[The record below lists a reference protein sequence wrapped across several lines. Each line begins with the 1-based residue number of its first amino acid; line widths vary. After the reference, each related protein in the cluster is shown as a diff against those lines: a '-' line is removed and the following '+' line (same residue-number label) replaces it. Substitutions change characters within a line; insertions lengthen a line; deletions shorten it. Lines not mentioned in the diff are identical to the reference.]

1 MPVAY
6 HRFVCV
12 ILGIRVQVRG
22 QRSDVTPTLFVCNH
36 VSYLDIEVMGGLVPA
51 SFVAKAEVATW
62 PFFSTLAKAQ
72 RTIFIERRTGKTS
85 ASRDEMLRRLN
96 TGDNLMLFP
105 EGTSS
110 DGTRVLPFR
119 SALFGVAQLRRDDKP
134 IVVQPVAIAYTRLD
148 GIPLG
153 RYWRPLFAWFGD
165 LDLVPHLWQM
175 VCLGET
181 EAIVTFFPP
190 VDIDR
195 LGDRK
200 KLAEF
205 CFRQVSL
212 GVQAANTGRYELPA
226 AAGLAP
232 SLVLEPAVPAT
243 ETDDPRPL
251 RRATQAR
258 VHPHLRVPDERLR
271 FGPHGRR
278 PAAARLCAVGLRPS
292 RPTWSC

>member
-1 MPVAY
+1 MWIGSPLRGAFRLLTYLLLTLLLLPFHLLALAVGARAVVRWLPVAY
-6 HRFVCV
+6 HRMVCA
-12 ILGIRVQVRG
+12 ILGIKVRVNG
-22 QRSDVTPTLFVCNH
+22 QRSTVMPTLFVCNH
-36 VSYLDIEVMGGLVPA
+36 VSYLDIEVLGGRIPGC
-51 SFVAKAEVATW
+51 FVAKAEVATW

-72 RTIFIERRTGKTS
+72 RTIFVDRRSAKTNN
-85 ASRDEMLRRLN
+85 SRDEMLRRLD

-119 SALFGVAQLRRDDKP
+119 SALFATAQLRRNDKP
-134 IVVQPVAIAYTRLD
+134 IAVQPVSISYTRLD

-181 EAIVTFFPP
+181 EAVVTFFPP

-200 KLAEF
+200 KLAEY
-205 CFRQVSL
+205 CFQQVWA
-212 GVQAANTGRYELPA
+212 GVQAANSGRPELLPPLDAPA
-226 AAGLAP
+226 LAA
-232 SLVLEPAVPAT
+232 
-243 ETDDPRPL
+243 PRP
-251 RRATQAR
+251 
-258 VHPHLRVPDERLR
+258 
-271 FGPHGRR
+271 
-278 PAAARLCAVGLRPS
+278 
-292 RPTWSC
+292 

>member
-1 MPVAY
+1 MWIGSPLRGAFRLLTYVALTLLLVPIYLVALALRITPVIRWMPVGY
-6 HRFVCV
+6 HRLVCT
-12 ILGIRVQVRG
+12 ILGIRVRVYGR
-22 QRSDVTPTLFVCNH
+22 RSTARPTLYVCNH
-36 VSYLDIEVMGGLVPA
+36 VSYLDIEVLGSLIPG

-72 RTIFIERRTGKTS
+72 RTIFIERRSGKTS
-85 ASRDEMLRRLN
+85 SSRNEMIRRLD

-119 SALFGVAQLRRDDKP
+119 SALFGVAQLRREQKP

-181 EAIVTFFPP
+181 EVVVTFFPT

-200 KLAEF
+200 RLAEH
-205 CFRQVSL
+205 CFREVSA
-212 GVQAANTGRYELPA
+212 GVQRANSGRLEDLA
-226 AAGLAP
+226 AA
-232 SLVLEPAVPAT
+232 V
-243 ETDDPRPL
+243 D
-251 RRATQAR
+251 
-258 VHPHLRVPDERLR
+258 
-271 FGPHGRR
+271 
-278 PAAARLCAVGLRPS
+278 
-292 RPTWSC
+292 

>member
-1 MPVAY
+1 MWLGSPLRGSFRLLSYLVLTLSLLPFHLLALALGARAIVNGLPVIY
-6 HRFVCV
+6 HRLVCT
-12 ILGIRVQVRG
+12 ILGIRVRVHGR
-22 QRSDVTPTLFVCNH
+22 RSEVTPTLFVCNH
-36 VSYLDIEVMGGLVPA
+36 VSYLDIEVLGGLIPG
-51 SFVAKAEVATW
+51 SYVAKAEVATW

-85 ASRDEMLRRLN
+85 SSRDEMLKRLN

-119 SALFGVAQLRRDDKP
+119 SALFGVAQLRREGKP
-134 IVVQPVAIAYTRLD
+134 ITVQSVAIAYTRLD

-175 VCLGET
+175 TCLGET
-181 EAIVTFFPP
+181 EAVVTFFPP

-212 GVQAANTGRYELPA
+212 GVQAANCGRDELLPK
-226 AAGLAP
+226 LA
-232 SLVLEPAVPAT
+232 
-243 ETDDPRPL
+243 
-251 RRATQAR
+251 
-258 VHPHLRVPDERLR
+258 
-271 FGPHGRR
+271 
-278 PAAARLCAVGLRPS
+278 
-292 RPTWSC
+292 

>member
-1 MPVAY
+1 MWIGSPLRGAFRLLTYVALTLLLVPIYLVALALRITPVIRWMPVGY
-6 HRFVCV
+6 HRLVCT
-12 ILGIRVQVRG
+12 ILGIRVRVYGR
-22 QRSDVTPTLFVCNH
+22 RSTARPTLYVCNH
-36 VSYLDIEVMGGLVPA
+36 VSYLDIEVLGSLIPG

-72 RTIFIERRTGKTS
+72 RTIFIERRSGKTS
-85 ASRDEMLRRLN
+85 SSRNEMIRRLD

-119 SALFGVAQLRRDDKP
+119 SALFGVAQLRREQKP

-181 EAIVTFFPP
+181 EVVVTFFPT

-200 KLAEF
+200 RLAEH
-205 CFRQVSL
+205 CFREVSA
-212 GVQAANTGRYELPA
+212 GVQRANSGRLEDLAA
-226 AAGLAP
+226 AAG
-232 SLVLEPAVPAT
+232 
-243 ETDDPRPL
+243 
-251 RRATQAR
+251 
-258 VHPHLRVPDERLR
+258 
-271 FGPHGRR
+271 
-278 PAAARLCAVGLRPS
+278 
-292 RPTWSC
+292 

>member
-1 MPVAY
+1 MWIGSPLRGAFRLLTYLMVTLVLLPIYLFATALAIQPVRRWMPVAY
-6 HRFVCV
+6 HRMVCV
-12 ILGIRVQVRG
+12 ILGIKVRVHGR
-22 QRSDVTPTLFVCNH
+22 RSKVTPTLYVCNH
-36 VSYLDIEVMGGLVPA
+36 VSYLDIEVLGGLIPG

-62 PFFSTLAKAQ
+62 PFFSTLARAQ
-72 RTIFIERRTGKTS
+72 RTIFIERRSGKTS
-85 ASRDEMLRRLN
+85 GSRDEMLRRLN

-119 SALFGVAQLRRDDKP
+119 SALFGVAQLRREGKP
-134 IVVQPVAIAYTRLD
+134 ITVQPVSIAYTRLD

-181 EAIVTFFPP
+181 EAVVTFFPP

-200 KLAEF
+200 KLAQY
-205 CFRQVSL
+205 CFAQVSL
-212 GVQAANTGRYELPA
+212 GVQSANSGRRGLLA
-226 AAGLAP
+226 AAL
-232 SLVLEPAVPAT
+232 
-243 ETDDPRPL
+243 DPG
-251 RRATQAR
+251 
-258 VHPHLRVPDERLR
+258 PDR
-271 FGPHGRR
+271 
-278 PAAARLCAVGLRPS
+278 
-292 RPTWSC
+292 

>member
-1 MPVAY
+1 MWIGSPLRGVFRLTCYVSLTLFLLPFYFVALALKITPIIRWMPVVY
-6 HRFVCV
+6 HRMVCF
-12 ILGIRVQVRG
+12 ILGIKVKVNGR
-22 QRSDVTPTLFVCNH
+22 RSDVTPTLYVCNH
-36 VSYLDIEVMGGLVPA
+36 VSYLDIEVLGGLVPG

-72 RTIFIERRTGKTS
+72 RTIFIERTSGKTS
-85 ASRDEMLRRLN
+85 SSRDEMMRRLD

-119 SALFGVAQLRRDDKP
+119 SALFGVAQLRRDGKP
-134 IVVQPVAIAYTRLD
+134 IIVQPVAISYTKLD

-175 VCLGET
+175 TCLGET
-181 EAIVTFFPP
+181 EAVVTFFPT

-205 CFRQVSL
+205 CFRQVWA
-212 GVQAANTGRYELPA
+212 GVQAANSGRPELLPPLEA
-226 AAGLAP
+226 AA
-232 SLVLEPAVPAT
+232 
-243 ETDDPRPL
+243 D
-251 RRATQAR
+251 
-258 VHPHLRVPDERLR
+258 
-271 FGPHGRR
+271 
-278 PAAARLCAVGLRPS
+278 
-292 RPTWSC
+292 

>member
-1 MPVAY
+1 
-6 HRFVCV
+6 
-12 ILGIRVQVRG
+12 
-22 QRSDVTPTLFVCNH
+22 
-36 VSYLDIEVMGGLVPA
+36 
-51 SFVAKAEVATW
+51 
-62 PFFSTLAKAQ
+62 
-72 RTIFIERRTGKTS
+72 
-85 ASRDEMLRRLN
+85 
-96 TGDNLMLFP
+96 MLFP

-134 IVVQPVAIAYTRLD
+134 IVVQPVAISYTRLD

-181 EAIVTFFPP
+181 EAVVTFFPP

-200 KLAEF
+200 KLAEY

-212 GVQAANTGRYELPA
+212 GRPGGQF
-226 AAGLAP
+226 
-232 SLVLEPAVPAT
+232 
-243 ETDDPRPL
+243 RPL
-251 RRATQAR
+251 R
-258 VHPHLRVPDERLR
+258 
-271 FGPHGRR
+271 
-278 PAAARLCAVGLRPS
+278 AAAASDQGRLAGLDRD
-292 RPTWSC
+292 RFRC

>member
-1 MPVAY
+1 MWLGSPLRGIFRLVSYLLLTLSLLPVHLLARTLGLRSVVNGLPVLY
-6 HRFVCV
+6 HRMVCA
-12 ILGIRVQVRG
+12 ILGIRVKVYGR
-22 QRSDVTPTLFVCNH
+22 RSTVTPTLFVCNH
-36 VSYLDIEVMGGLVPA
+36 VSYLDIEVMGSQVPG

-62 PFFSTLAKAQ
+62 PFFKTLAKAQ
-72 RTIFIERRTGKTS
+72 RTIFVERTSTKAS
-85 ASRDEMLRRLN
+85 ASRDEMLKRLD

-134 IVVQPVAIAYTRLD
+134 IVVQPVAIAYTKLD

-181 EAIVTFFPP
+181 EAVVTFFPP
-190 VDIDR
+190 VDIDK

-205 CFRQVSL
+205 CFRQVSI
-212 GVQAANTGRYELPA
+212 GVQAANTGRYELLPPA
-226 AAGLAP
+226 AVA
-232 SLVLEPAVPAT
+232 
-243 ETDDPRPL
+243 
-251 RRATQAR
+251 
-258 VHPHLRVPDERLR
+258 
-271 FGPHGRR
+271 
-278 PAAARLCAVGLRPS
+278 
-292 RPTWSC
+292 

>member
-1 MPVAY
+1 MWIGSPLRGAIRLLCYLTLTAVLVPVYLLALTMRLQPVIRWMPVYY
-6 HRFVCV
+6 HRIVCFV
-12 ILGIRVQVRG
+12 LGIRVKVRG
-22 QRSDVTPTLFVCNH
+22 VRSAVTPTLFVCNH
-36 VSYLDIEVMGGLVPA
+36 VSYLDIEVIGSLVPG

-62 PFFSTLAKAQ
+62 PFFSSLAKAQ
-72 RTIFIERRTGKTS
+72 RTIFVERLSGKAT
-85 ASRDEMLRRLN
+85 ASRDEMMRRLD

-119 SALFGVAQLRRDDKP
+119 SALFGVAQLRRDGKL

-181 EAIVTFFPP
+181 EAVVTFFGP
-190 VDIDR
+190 VDIER

-200 KLAEF
+200 KLAEY
-205 CFRQVSL
+205 CFRQVSS
-212 GVQAANTGRYELPA
+212 GVQAANSGRYELLP
-226 AAGLAP
+226 
-232 SLVLEPAVPAT
+232 EAVRSSP
-243 ETDDPRPL
+243 
-251 RRATQAR
+251 
-258 VHPHLRVPDERLR
+258 
-271 FGPHGRR
+271 
-278 PAAARLCAVGLRPS
+278 
-292 RPTWSC
+292 

>member
-1 MPVAY
+1 
-6 HRFVCV
+6 
-12 ILGIRVQVRG
+12 
-22 QRSDVTPTLFVCNH
+22 
-36 VSYLDIEVMGGLVPA
+36 VPG

-72 RTIFIERRTGKTS
+72 RTIFIERTSGKTS
-85 ASRDEMLRRLN
+85 ASRDEMMRRLN
-96 TGDNLMLFP
+96 TGDNLLLFP

-134 IVVQPVAIAYTRLD
+134 IVVQPVAISYTRLD

-175 VCLGET
+175 TCLGET
-181 EAIVTFFPP
+181 EAVVTFFPP

-212 GVQAANTGRYELPA
+212 GVQAANSGRDELLPK
-226 AAGLAP
+226 LA
-232 SLVLEPAVPAT
+232 
-243 ETDDPRPL
+243 
-251 RRATQAR
+251 
-258 VHPHLRVPDERLR
+258 
-271 FGPHGRR
+271 
-278 PAAARLCAVGLRPS
+278 
-292 RPTWSC
+292 

>member
-1 MPVAY
+1 MWIGSPLRGVFRLVSYLLLTIVALPFHLIALALRIRPVVRWLPVFY
-6 HRFVCV
+6 HRMVCV
-12 ILGIRVQVRG
+12 ILGIKVKVNG
-22 QRSDVTPTLFVCNH
+22 QRSTVMPTLFVCNH
-36 VSYLDIEVMGGLVPA
+36 VSYLDIEVLGGRIPGC
-51 SFVAKAEVATW
+51 FVAKAEVATW

-72 RTIFIERRTGKTS
+72 RTIFVDRRSSKTS
-85 ASRDEMLRRLN
+85 NSRDEMLKRLD

-119 SALFGVAQLRRDDKP
+119 SALFAVAQLRRDDKP
-134 IVVQPVAIAYTRLD
+134 IVVQPVAISYTRLD

-181 EAIVTFFPP
+181 EAVVTFFPP

-200 KLAEF
+200 KLAEY
-205 CFRQVSL
+205 CFQQVSS
-212 GVQAANTGRYELPA
+212 GVQAANSGRPDLLPSLDLPSLDPA
-226 AAGLAP
+226 ATA
-232 SLVLEPAVPAT
+232 
-243 ETDDPRPL
+243 PRP
-251 RRATQAR
+251 
-258 VHPHLRVPDERLR
+258 
-271 FGPHGRR
+271 
-278 PAAARLCAVGLRPS
+278 
-292 RPTWSC
+292 

>member
-1 MPVAY
+1 MWIGSPLRGAFRLMTYLLLTLVLLPVHLLALAVGARPVVRWLPVVY
-6 HRFVCV
+6 HRTVCL
-12 ILGIRVQVRG
+12 ILGIRVRVNGVR
-22 QRSDVTPTLFVCNH
+22 STEMPTLFVCNH
-36 VSYLDIEVMGGLVPA
+36 VSYLDIEVLGGRIPGC
-51 SFVAKAEVATW
+51 FVAKAEVATW

-72 RTIFIERRTGKTS
+72 RTIFVDRRSAKTNN
-85 ASRDEMLRRLN
+85 SREEMLRRLD

-119 SALFGVAQLRRDDKP
+119 SALFAVAQLRRHERP
-134 IVVQPVAIAYTRLD
+134 IVVQPVAISYTRLD

-181 EAIVTFFPP
+181 EAVVTFFPP

-200 KLAEF
+200 KLAEY
-205 CFRQVSL
+205 CFRQVST
-212 GVQAANTGRYELPA
+212 GVQAANAGRPELLPPLDA
-226 AAGLAP
+226 AA
-232 SLVLEPAVPAT
+232 PAVPA
-243 ETDDPRPL
+243 
-251 RRATQAR
+251 A
-258 VHPHLRVPDERLR
+258 
-271 FGPHGRR
+271 
-278 PAAARLCAVGLRPS
+278 S
-292 RPTWSC
+292 RP

>member
-1 MPVAY
+1 MWIGSPLRGAFRLLSYLALNIVCVPLYLLVSVLRFQPVVRWMPVIY
-6 HRFVCV
+6 HRIVCI
-12 ILGIRVQVRG
+12 ILGIKVRVHGR
-22 QRSDVTPTLFVCNH
+22 RSDVTPTLFVCNH
-36 VSYLDIEVMGGLVPA
+36 VSYLDIEVLGGLIPG

-85 ASRDEMLRRLN
+85 TSRDEMLKRLN

-119 SALFGVAQLRRDDKP
+119 SALFGVAQLRRDGRP
-134 IVVQPVAIAYTRLD
+134 ITVQSVAIAYTRLD

-181 EAIVTFFPP
+181 EAVVTFFPP

-200 KLAEF
+200 KLAEY
-205 CFRQVSL
+205 CFRQVSS
-212 GVQAANTGRYELPA
+212 GVQYANSGRLEL
-226 AAGLAP
+226 L
-232 SLVLEPAVPAT
+232 SAVAKDASSGARLQGT
-243 ETDDPRPL
+243 ASEGPRP
-251 RRATQAR
+251 RR
-258 VHPHLRVPDERLR
+258 
-271 FGPHGRR
+271 
-278 PAAARLCAVGLRPS
+278 
-292 RPTWSC
+292 

>member
-1 MPVAY
+1 MWIGSPLRGAFRLAAYLALTLVLLPIYLVALLLRIGPVIRWMPVFY
-6 HRFVCV
+6 HRLVCV
-12 ILGIRVQVRG
+12 ILGIKVRVFG
-22 QRSDVTPTLFVCNH
+22 QQSPVTPTLFVCNH
-36 VSYLDIEVMGGLVPA
+36 VSYLDIEVMGGLVPG

-72 RTIFIERRTGKTS
+72 RTIFIERSSGKTS
-85 ASRDEMLRRLN
+85 RSRDEMMRRLD

-119 SALFGVAQLRRDDKP
+119 SALFGVAQLRRDGKP
-134 IVVQPVAIAYTRLD
+134 ITVQPVAIAYTRLD

-181 EAIVTFFPP
+181 EAVVTFFPP
-190 VDIDR
+190 TDIDR

-200 KLAEF
+200 KLAEH
-205 CFRQVSL
+205 CFRHVSS
-212 GVQAANTGRYELPA
+212 GVQAANSGRLE
-226 AAGLAP
+226 GLAP
-232 SLVLEPAVPAT
+232 LSK
-243 ETDDPRPL
+243 
-251 RRATQAR
+251 
-258 VHPHLRVPDERLR
+258 
-271 FGPHGRR
+271 
-278 PAAARLCAVGLRPS
+278 AA
-292 RPTWSC
+292 

>member
-1 MPVAY
+1 MWIGSPLRGAFRLLTYLLLTLALLPFHLLAQALRITPVVRWLPVAY
-6 HRFVCV
+6 HRIVCV
-12 ILGIRVQVRG
+12 ILGIRVRVHG
-22 QRSDVTPTLFVCNH
+22 QRSSETPTLYVCNH
-36 VSYLDIEVMGGLVPA
+36 VSYLDIELLGGLVPG

-72 RTIFIERRTGKTS
+72 GTIFVERRSSKTS
-85 ASRDEMLRRLN
+85 TSRDEMMRRLN

-119 SALFGVAQLRRDDKP
+119 SALFAVAQLRRDDKP
-134 IVVQPVAIAYTRLD
+134 ITVQPVAISYTRLD

-181 EAIVTFFPP
+181 EAVVTFFPT

-200 KLAEF
+200 KLAEY
-205 CFRQVSL
+205 CFQQVSF
-212 GVQAANTGRYELPA
+212 GVQSANSGRTELLPPAPGAA
-226 AAGLAP
+226 
-232 SLVLEPAVPAT
+232 
-243 ETDDPRPL
+243 
-251 RRATQAR
+251 
-258 VHPHLRVPDERLR
+258 
-271 FGPHGRR
+271 
-278 PAAARLCAVGLRPS
+278 
-292 RPTWSC
+292 

>member
-1 MPVAY
+1 MSIGSPLRGTFRLLSYLLVTLVLVPPYLVALLLRIRPIVRWMPVHY
-6 HRFVCV
+6 HSLVCF
-12 ILGIRVQVRG
+12 ILGIKVRVHG
-22 QRSDVTPTLFVCNH
+22 KRSDVTPTLYVCNH
-36 VSYLDIEVMGGLVPA
+36 VSYLDIEVLGGLVPG

-72 RTIFIERRTGKTS
+72 RTIFVERTSGKTTR
-85 ASRDEMLRRLN
+85 SRDEMMKRLN

-119 SALFGVAQLRRDDKP
+119 SALFGVAQLRRDGKP

-181 EAIVTFFPP
+181 EAVVTFFPP
-190 VDIDR
+190 VDIDTF
-195 LGDRK
+195 GDRK
-200 KLAEF
+200 KLADF
-205 CFRQVSL
+205 CFRQVSWGL
-212 GVQAANTGRYELPA
+212 QAANSGRYELLPSPRKA
-226 AAGLAP
+226 A
-232 SLVLEPAVPAT
+232 
-243 ETDDPRPL
+243 
-251 RRATQAR
+251 
-258 VHPHLRVPDERLR
+258 
-271 FGPHGRR
+271 
-278 PAAARLCAVGLRPS
+278 
-292 RPTWSC
+292 

>member
-1 MPVAY
+1 MWIGSPLRGGFRLACYLLLTLLLLPIYFIAIGLHIRPVIRWMPVAY
-6 HRFVCV
+6 HRMVCA
-12 ILGIRVQVRG
+12 ILGIRVRIHG
-22 QRSDVTPTLFVCNH
+22 RRSIATPTLFVCNH
-36 VSYLDIEVMGGLVPA
+36 VSYLDIEVMGGLVPG
-51 SFVAKAEVATW
+51 SFVAKAEVASW
-62 PFFSTLAKAQ
+62 PFFATLAKAQ

-119 SALFGVAQLRRDDKP
+119 SALFGVAQLRRNGKP
-134 IVVQPVAIAYTRLD
+134 IVVQPVSISYIRLD

-181 EAIVTFFPP
+181 EAVVTFFPTT
-190 VDIDR
+190 DIDQ

-200 KLAEF
+200 KLAEH
-205 CFRQVSL
+205 CFQQVSA
-212 GVQAANTGRYELPA
+212 GVQAANTGRLELLP
-226 AAGLAP
+226 P
-232 SLVLEPAVPAT
+232 QVRAVA
-243 ETDDPRPL
+243 
-251 RRATQAR
+251 
-258 VHPHLRVPDERLR
+258 
-271 FGPHGRR
+271 
-278 PAAARLCAVGLRPS
+278 
-292 RPTWSC
+292 

>member
-1 MPVAY
+1 MWIGSPLRGAFRLLSYLLLTLAVLPFHLAALALRLTPVVRWLPVAY
-6 HRFVCV
+6 HRMVCI
-12 ILGIRVQVRG
+12 ILGIKVKVNGR
-22 QRSDVTPTLFVCNH
+22 RSTAMPTLFVCNH
-36 VSYLDIEVMGGLVPA
+36 VSYLDIEVLGSSIPGC
-51 SFVAKAEVATW
+51 FVAKAEVATW

-72 RTIFIERRTGKTS
+72 RTIFVDRRSSKTS
-85 ASRDEMLRRLN
+85 NSRDEMLKRLD

-119 SALFGVAQLRRDDKP
+119 SALFAVAQLRRDDRP
-134 IVVQPVAIAYTRLD
+134 IVVQPVAISYTRLD

-181 EAIVTFFPP
+181 EAVVTFFPP

-200 KLAEF
+200 KLAEY
-205 CFRQVSL
+205 CFLQVSA
-212 GVQAANTGRYELPA
+212 GVQAANSGRPEL
-226 AAGLAP
+226 LP
-232 SLVLEPAVPAT
+232 SLEMPALDLALDPA
-243 ETDDPRPL
+243 
-251 RRATQAR
+251 
-258 VHPHLRVPDERLR
+258 
-271 FGPHGRR
+271 
-278 PAAARLCAVGLRPS
+278 S
-292 RPTWSC
+292 RP

>member
-1 MPVAY
+1 MSYLLLTIVALPFHLIALALRIRPVVRWLPVLY
-6 HRFVCV
+6 HRMVCV
-12 ILGIRVQVRG
+12 ILGIKVKVNG
-22 QRSDVTPTLFVCNH
+22 QRSTVMPTLFVCNH
-36 VSYLDIEVMGGLVPA
+36 VSYLDIEVLGGRIPGC
-51 SFVAKAEVATW
+51 FVAKAEVATW

-72 RTIFIERRTGKTS
+72 RTIFVDRRSSKTS
-85 ASRDEMLRRLN
+85 NSRDEMLKRLD

-119 SALFGVAQLRRDDKP
+119 SALFAVAQLRRDDKP
-134 IVVQPVAIAYTRLD
+134 IVVQPVAISYTRLD

-181 EAIVTFFPP
+181 EAVVTFFPP

-200 KLAEF
+200 KLAEY
-205 CFRQVSL
+205 CFQQVSS
-212 GVQAANTGRYELPA
+212 GVQAANSGRPDLLPSLDLPSLDPA
-226 AAGLAP
+226 ATA
-232 SLVLEPAVPAT
+232 
-243 ETDDPRPL
+243 PRP
-251 RRATQAR
+251 
-258 VHPHLRVPDERLR
+258 
-271 FGPHGRR
+271 
-278 PAAARLCAVGLRPS
+278 
-292 RPTWSC
+292 

>member
-1 MPVAY
+1 MWIGSPLRGAFRLLSYLALTLVLVPIYLLAMALRINPIVRWMPVAY
-6 HRFVCV
+6 HRIVCIV
-12 ILGIRVQVRG
+12 LGIRVRVHG
-22 QRSDVTPTLFVCNH
+22 QRSTVTPTLYVCNH
-36 VSYLDIEVMGGLVPA
+36 VSYLDIEVLGGLIPG

-85 ASRDEMLRRLN
+85 TSRDQMMNRLN

-119 SALFGVAQLRRDDKP
+119 SALFGVAQLRRDGKP
-134 IVVQPVAIAYTRLD
+134 IIVQSVAIAYTRLD

-181 EAIVTFFPP
+181 EAVVTFFPP

-200 KLAEF
+200 KLADY
-205 CFRQVSL
+205 CFRQVST
-212 GVQAANTGRYELPA
+212 GVQLANSGRLEQLPPPKKAA
-226 AAGLAP
+226 
-232 SLVLEPAVPAT
+232 
-243 ETDDPRPL
+243 
-251 RRATQAR
+251 
-258 VHPHLRVPDERLR
+258 
-271 FGPHGRR
+271 
-278 PAAARLCAVGLRPS
+278 
-292 RPTWSC
+292 

>member
-1 MPVAY
+1 MWIGSPLRGVFRLVSYLLLTIIALPFHLIALALRIRPVVRWLPVLY
-6 HRFVCV
+6 HCMVCV
-12 ILGIRVQVRG
+12 LLGIKVKVNG
-22 QRSDVTPTLFVCNH
+22 QRSTVMPTLFVCNH
-36 VSYLDIEVMGGLVPA
+36 VSYLDIEVLGGRIPGC
-51 SFVAKAEVATW
+51 FVAKAEVATW

-72 RTIFIERRTGKTS
+72 RTIFVDRRSSKTS
-85 ASRDEMLRRLN
+85 NSRDEMLKRLD

-119 SALFGVAQLRRDDKP
+119 SALFAVAQLRRDDKP
-134 IVVQPVAIAYTRLD
+134 IVVQPVAISYTRLD

-181 EAIVTFFPP
+181 EAVVTFFPP

-200 KLAEF
+200 KLAEY
-205 CFRQVSL
+205 CFQQVSA
-212 GVQAANTGRYELPA
+212 GVQAANSGRPDLLPSLDLPSLDPA
-226 AAGLAP
+226 ATA
-232 SLVLEPAVPAT
+232 
-243 ETDDPRPL
+243 PRP
-251 RRATQAR
+251 
-258 VHPHLRVPDERLR
+258 
-271 FGPHGRR
+271 
-278 PAAARLCAVGLRPS
+278 
-292 RPTWSC
+292 

>member
-1 MPVAY
+1 MWIGSPLRGSFRLTTYLLLTLLALPIYFVALALRIRPVIRWMPVGY
-6 HRFVCV
+6 HRLVLLV
-12 ILGIRVQVRG
+12 LGIKVRVHGR
-22 QRSDVTPTLFVCNH
+22 RSDVTPTLFVCNH
-36 VSYLDIEVMGGLVPA
+36 VSYLDIEVMGGLVPG
-51 SFVAKAEVATW
+51 SFVAKAEVASW

-119 SALFGVAQLRRDDKP
+119 SALFGVAQLRRNDRP
-134 IVVQPVAIAYTRLD
+134 IVVQPVAISYTRLD

-181 EAIVTFFPP
+181 EAVVTFFPP
-190 VDIDR
+190 IDIDQ

-200 KLAEF
+200 KLAEY
-205 CFRQVSL
+205 CFRQVSS
-212 GVQAANTGRYELPA
+212 GVQAANTGRLELLPA
-226 AAGLAP
+226 
-232 SLVLEPAVPAT
+232 PAKA
-243 ETDDPRPL
+243 
-251 RRATQAR
+251 RA
-258 VHPHLRVPDERLR
+258 
-271 FGPHGRR
+271 
-278 PAAARLCAVGLRPS
+278 
-292 RPTWSC
+292 